1 MNWHG
6 ALLLWCAACG
16 VLALIGYGRSLAG
29 VTWAQRAVRVPGRIA
44 EVRTP
49 QHGSDGS
56 AGIPVT
62 IAFPD
67 PATGQEHVL
76 PYVAGDSG
84 IRLDTVWVG
93 RELAVL
99 HPPGEPAN
107 FKIAYDLGDN
117 RHGLAWPHF
126 LAFLLYAGL
135 VADTSI
141 RHGYPWTLLG
151 VGVPLTAVMAVVLRD
166 EFRLA
171 RRDAARWEAAVA
183 VPGRVVAVLRT
194 EHEDGEGSWTSY
206 AAVITFTTPEETVVT
221 ARFRVDR
228 NDPATAYGREVTVH
242 HPPEDPEVFTLDG
255 AASRRSELRQ
265 AAFVVLCLLLGGVA
279 ASVTGAVLL

>member
-6 ALLLWCAACG
+6 VLLLWCAGCG
-16 VLALIGYGRSLAG
+16 VLALIGYGRSLGG
-29 VTWAQRAVRVPGRIA
+29 VTRAQRAVRVPGRIA

-49 QHGSDGS
+49 RHGGDGS
-56 AGIPVT
+56 AGIRVT

-99 HPPGEPAN
+99 HPPGDPAN

-117 RHGLAWPHF
+117 RHGRAWPHF
-126 LAFLLYAGL
+126 LVFLLYAGL

-141 RHGYPWTLLG
+141 RHGYQWILLG
-151 VGVPLTAVMAVVLRD
+151 VGVPLTVVMVILLRHD
-166 EFRLA
+166 YRLA
-171 RRDAARWEAAVA
+171 RRDAARWDAAVA

-194 EHEDGEGSWTSY
+194 DHEDGEGSWTSF
-206 AAVITFTTPEETVVT
+206 AAVITFTTREETVVT
-221 ARFRVDR
+221 ARFRVERD
-228 NDPATAYGREVTVH
+228 DPATAYGQEVTVH
-242 HPPEDPEVFTLDG
+242 YSPEDPEVFTLDL
-255 AASRRSELRQ
+255 AASRRSNVLDVVL
-265 AAFVVLCLLLGGVA
+265 VVLCLSLGAA